1 MKDVTDCLFTSQG
14 SAGIE
19 FPCFG
24 IPSIICGDA
33 YYQGLEF
40 TIEPKN
46 ELEYYNVIN
55 NLDKIISNGLD
66 DEQMKNAR
74 SAYYFSEEM
83 IKTEH
88 PLLFNY
94 SILRNLDLN
103 DFFSTAASKINNY
116 NIQGDFLKISFKNQL
131 ENNKRHSII

>member
-1 MKDVTDCLFTSQG
+1 
-14 SAGIE
+14 
-19 FPCFG
+19 
-24 IPSIICGDA
+24 
-33 YYQGLEF
+33 
-40 TIEPKN
+40 
-46 ELEYYNVIN
+46 
-55 NLDKIISNGLD
+55 
-66 DEQMKNAR
+66 
-74 SAYYFSEEM
+74 M

-116 NIQGDFLKISFKNQL
+116 NIQDDFLKISLKNQL